1 MSKPS
6 SRAKPRT
13 LIAATLCAGLI
24 GPVSLM
30 GCGIESFLVESGSD
44 DHEPAVTL
52 VSGAVA
58 NGAAAITFTRPD
70 GDAVIP
76 IEATVGGGRYTLALP
91 DGAYL
96 NARLTATDTTTADA
110 TGTLL
115 ALVPRVDP
123 GGAIDGVDIT
133 ARSTAATLIID
144 TALANTG
151 TALQVVDDCV
161 LGAALEDLDAA
172 MSDDTHPAAAVL
184 AAVEAAHGVPAE
196 DAATA
201 ERAEAALGIS
211 LEGVLDEDFIRV
223 IFEVDFNAG
232 RLDGNGDMINRFRWV
247 RDEPGKQMFFVGGLH
262 EDSAVQDSELSAQM
276 GDTGSWTPNQVAMH
290 DDGTAGDETAGDNI
304 WTISFDLPPGARVG
318 YKYTWGQQGQLWTGT
333 EEWPGNQRIL
343 EIVDVN
349 DDNFVRR
356 RDNFGDEAT
365 NKDLSNLNRRRLT
378 AGVDEITWDTDLNG
392 DDIPDPRERP
402 IDVDNDGTLDE
413 WVTPTAIGPKTVPCE

>member
-1 MSKPS
+1 MSNTQ
-6 SRAKPRT
+6 PRI
-13 LIAATLCAGLI
+13 LITATLCAATLT
-24 GPVSLM
+24 
-30 GCGIESFLVESGSD
+30 GCGVESFLVESASD

-58 NGAAAITFTRPD
+58 NGAAAISFTRPD

-76 IEATVGGGRYTLALP
+76 IEATIGGGRYTLALP

-96 NARLTATDTTTADA
+96 NARLTATDTTTVDA

-144 TALANTG
+144 TALATTG

-161 LGAALEDLDAA
+161 LGAALDDLDAA
-172 MSDDTHPAAAVL
+172 MSDDAHPAAAVL
-184 AAVEAAHGVPAE
+184 AAVEANNGVPE
-196 DAATA
+196 DSVAAA
-201 ERAEAALGIS
+201 ERAEAALTIS

-262 EDSAVQDSELSAQM
+262 EDSPVQDSELSAQM
-276 GDTGSWTPNQVAMH
+276 GDTGSWTPNQIAMH

-304 WTISFDLPPGARVG
+304 WTITFDLPPGARVG

-349 DDNFVRR
+349 GDNFVRR

-378 AGVDEITWDTDLNG
+378 AGVDEITWDTDLNA

-402 IDVDNDGTLDE
+402 IDVDHDGTLDE